1 MRPLTRKKI
10 RIITLLAICIA
21 GFVSLAGAQSFK
33 YESHGKRDP
42 FAPLIGQDKGSVG
55 KLVDITS
62 AEDLRLEGIASGP
75 GGKNTAILNGEMVKA
90 GQKIGEV
97 TIKNITADAVE
108 ILMGDKTYSLKLSE
122 EGGSKSER

>member
-1 MRPLTRKKI
+1 MRPLTGRKI
-10 RIITLLAICIA
+10 RVITLLPICIA
-21 GFVSLAGAQSFK
+21 VFVSLAGAQSFK

-42 FAPLIGQDKGSVG
+42 FAPLIGQDKGSIG

-97 TIKNITADAVE
+97 TIKNITANAVE